1 MAGRK
6 YKKRRKRSGGGFILS
21 LLTFAVVVGAIITSV
36 TVFLK
41 VADIEVSGTTR
52 YEAADIIAAS
62 GIESG
67 DNLFA
72 INKFE
77 VAEKILDEYPYI
89 EQIKIRRRLPDTF
102 TFEITERVPAAY
114 IEGEGNR
121 WLIDNN
127 AYIVELLAK
136 DAAVKV
142 PKITGCEVVTPREGS
157 YLILKNEDQLTALKE
172 VLTSLRKTEMT
183 DKTVRVDMGKLYD
196 INIVMGDRFLIELGD
211 SQELA
216 AKIRMLNAV
225 LSELGEYDKGTINVS
240 AIKEARFRPDINID
254 LSEKPAVQE
263 NTAESESTEENAED
277 NTEENTEDNS
287 GKEESGE
294 ATEENAEDG
303 ENEEE

>member
-6 YKKRRKRSGGGFILS
+6 YKKRRKRRGGGFILS
-21 LLTFAVVVGAIITSV
+21 LLTFAVVVGAIITSI

-41 VADIEVSGTTR
+41 VADIEVSGITR
-52 YEAADIIAAS
+52 YEAADIIATS

-77 VAEKILDEYPYI
+77 VAEKILDEYPYV

-102 TFEITERVPAAY
+102 TFEIVERVPAAY
-114 IEGEGNR
+114 IEGEGSR

-127 AYIVELLAK
+127 AYIVELLSA
-136 DAAVKV
+136 DSSVKV
-142 PKITGCEVVTPREGS
+142 PKITGCEVVTPHEGS
-157 YLILKNEDQLTALKE
+157 ELVLKNEDQLTALKE

-183 DKTVRVDMGKLYD
+183 EKTVRVDIGKLYD

-211 SQELA
+211 SQDLS

-225 LSELGEYDKGTINVS
+225 LAELGEYDKGTINVS

-254 LSEKPAVQE
+254 LSEKDVVQANPE
-263 NTAESESTEENAED
+263 EDKTAEESGG
-277 NTEENTEDNS
+277 EENTEAENGDESEEASEDDEN
-287 GKEESGE
+287 KEE
-294 ATEENAEDG
+294 
-303 ENEEE
+303 

>member
-1 MAGRK
+1 M
-6 YKKRRKRSGGGFILS
+6 S
-21 LLTFAVVVGAIITSV
+21 LLTFGVVVGAIIASI

-52 YEAADIIAAS
+52 YEAADIIATS

-77 VAEKILDEYPYI
+77 VAEKILEEYPYI

-102 TFEITERVPAAY
+102 TFEIVERVPTAY

-127 AYIVELLAK
+127 AYIVELLSK

-142 PKITGCEVVTPREGS
+142 PKITGGEVVTPREGS
-157 YLILKNEDQLTALKE
+157 ELILKNEDQLTALKE

-183 DKTVRVDMGKLYD
+183 DKTVRVDIGKLYA
-196 INIVMGDRFLIELGD
+196 INIVLGERFLVELGD
-211 SQELA
+211 SQELG

-254 LSEKPAVQE
+254 LSEKTVAAEAETPAE
-263 NTAESESTEENAED
+263 EEKEEPTAEKDENSGEKASEEN
-277 NTEENTEDNS
+277 EN
-287 GKEESGE
+287 KEE
-294 ATEENAEDG
+294 
-303 ENEEE
+303 

>member
-1 MAGRK
+1 M
-6 YKKRRKRSGGGFILS
+6 S
-21 LLTFAVVVGAIITSV
+21 LLTFGVVVGAIIASI

-52 YEAADIIAAS
+52 YEAADIIATS

-77 VAEKILDEYPYI
+77 VAEKILEEYPYI

-102 TFEITERVPAAY
+102 TFEIVERVPTAY
-114 IEGEGNR
+114 IESEGNR

-127 AYIVELLAK
+127 AYIVELLSK

-142 PKITGCEVVTPREGS
+142 PKITGGEVVTPREGS
-157 YLILKNEDQLTALKE
+157 ELILKNEDQLIALKE

-183 DKTVRVDMGKLYD
+183 DKTVRVDIGKLYA
-196 INIVMGDRFLIELGD
+196 INIVLGERFLVELGD
-211 SQELA
+211 SQDLA

-254 LSEKPAVQE
+254 LSEKAVEAEAEKPAE
-263 NTAESESTEENAED
+263 EEKEEPAAEEGE
-277 NTEENTEDNS
+277 NS
-287 GKEESGE
+287 GKETAVEDENGE
-294 ATEENAEDG
+294 E
-303 ENEEE
+303 

>member
-6 YKKRRKRSGGGFILS
+6 YKKRRKRRGGSFVLS

-52 YEAADIIAAS
+52 YEASDIIATS

-77 VAEKILDEYPYI
+77 VAERILDEYPYI

-102 TFEITERVPAAY
+102 TFEIVERVPSAY
-114 IEGEGNR
+114 IEGEGSR

-157 YLILKNEDQLTALKE
+157 DLILKNEDQLVALRE

-183 DKTVRVDMGKLYD
+183 DKTVRVDMGKLYA

-211 SQELA
+211 SQELS

-254 LSEKPAVQE
+254 LSEKIAVQE
-263 NTAESESTEENAED
+263 PSAEENVPEET
-277 NTEENTEDNS
+277 TEENTSEEPE
-287 GKEESGE
+287 EESGAE
-294 ATEENAEDG
+294 SSEEG
-303 ENEEE
+303 EKEEE

>member
-6 YKKRRKRSGGGFILS
+6 YKKRRKKRGGSFILS
-21 LLTFAVVVGAIITSV
+21 FLTFAVVVGAIITSI

-41 VADIEVSGTTR
+41 VAEVEVNGTTR
-52 YEAADIIAAS
+52 YEASDIIATS
-62 GIESG
+62 GIVSG

-77 VAEKILDEYPYI
+77 VAEKILNEYPYI

-102 TFEITERVPAAY
+102 TFEIVERVPAAY

-136 DAAVKV
+136 DAVIKV

-157 YLILKNEDQLTALKE
+157 ELVLKNEDQLIALKE

-183 DKTVRVDMGKLYD
+183 DKTVRVDMGKLYA

-211 SQELA
+211 SQELS

-254 LSEKPAVQE
+254 LSEKITAQE
-263 NTAESESTEENAED
+263 SAEEETAPEEETEETSAEEAEENDGAESSEEGEK
-277 NTEENTEDNS
+277 
-287 GKEESGE
+287 KE
-294 ATEENAEDG
+294 
-303 ENEEE
+303 